1 MPLRIVRE
9 DITRI
14 VCDAIVNPT
23 NEALTPTGGVDAAI
37 HRVAG
42 EELLAATRKI
52 GTLPVGRAAITDA
65 FDLPA
70 RYIIH
75 TVGPVWEGGGKGEA
89 GLLASAYESA
99 LSLAAERGCEHVAV
113 PLISSGDF
121 GYPKDRV
128 LREAVTVIATF
139 LLTHEMLVDLVVYD
153 EASYSVSTRLFDGVV
168 SLLSKEEERQIA
180 EAYCFSDEADD
191 RYDTDDI
198 GGFYEADD
206 RYDTDDFGG
215 FYEEDAPP
223 RTRYEHRKRCANP
236 DEEPPPPDRRKNYSM
251 SASKLPPSASLSC
264 ERARPP
270 MSRRELEELLA
281 KRQANSFAKML
292 FRLIDARGMDD
303 VTCYKRANVDKKT
316 FSKIKC
322 NKDYKPSK
330 ATVLSFAVALRLTV
344 EETNRLLGTV
354 GFTLSHSSRADTVIE
369 YFLSTGDYKSIFD
382 VNEVLWKLGESGLG
396 V

>member
-37 HRVAG
+37 HRAAG

-70 RYIIH
+70 RYVIH

-191 RYDTDDI
+191 RYDTDD
-198 GGFYEADD
+198 
-206 RYDTDDFGG
+206 FGG

-223 RTRYEHRKRCANP
+223 RTRCEHRTRCAKP
-236 DEEPPPPDRRKNYSM
+236 DEEPPPPDRPENYLV
-251 SASKLPPSASLSC
+251 SASKLPPSASFSC

-322 NKDYKPSK
+322 NDGYKPSK
-330 ATVLSFAVALRLTV
+330 PTVVAFAIALSLTFEETQALLATV
-344 EETNRLLGTV
+344 GM
-354 GFTLSHSSRADTVIE
+354 TLSRSAVFDIVIE
-369 YFLSTGDYKSIFD
+369 YALTNGIYD
-382 VNEVLWKLGESGLG
+382 VHEINETLFALDQSLLGCY
-396 V
+396 